1 MKSYIAVMQ
10 CRRVGVKMSGGPR
23 NKEAPQDATIVQRY
37 HSRQGRTS
45 LIFDP
50 RVSLHITVFTPD
62 NMSTSAVFDIS
73 MVPLIADRLA
83 EVYNTVLD
91 DKTKLYIKDESGSL
105 IIDSEK
111 AHKAYSRILPT
122 FGTNVLIYPGID
134 YDATEPGDEKK
145 CIMFQIDDI
154 ASPMPM
160 TSAKQLIRILDK
172 LDCLSYQMLIGIMDQ
187 LAKVDDTTQRLEK
200 MLKTVLAN
208 QGGQSK
214 SKYSNPYPNND
225 VQVDWT
231 PIETDS
237 DIGGFN
243 NLM

>member
-10 CRRVGVKMSGGPR
+10 CRRVGVKMCGGPR
-23 NKEAPQDATIVQRY
+23 NKEAPQEATIVQRY

-50 RVSLHITVFTPD
+50 KVSLHITVFTPD
-62 NMSTSAVFDIS
+62 NMSTAAVFDIS

-91 DKTKLYIKDESGSL
+91 DKAKLYTKDENGAL
-105 IIDSEK
+105 VIDTEK

-122 FGTNVLIYPGID
+122 YATNVQIYPGID
-134 YDATEPGDEKK
+134 YDDGEEDKK
-145 CIMFQIDDI
+145 CIMFQIDEI
-154 ASPMPM
+154 AAPMPM
-160 TSAKQLIRILDK
+160 PQAKQLIRILDK

-187 LAKVDDTTQRLEK
+187 LAKVDATTQRLEN
-200 MLKTVLAN
+200 MLKKVLAN
-208 QGGQSK
+208 QSGQSHT
-214 SKYSNPYPNND
+214 KYTTPYPNNT

-231 PIETDS
+231 PIEPNDDVS
-237 DIGGFN
+237 GFN